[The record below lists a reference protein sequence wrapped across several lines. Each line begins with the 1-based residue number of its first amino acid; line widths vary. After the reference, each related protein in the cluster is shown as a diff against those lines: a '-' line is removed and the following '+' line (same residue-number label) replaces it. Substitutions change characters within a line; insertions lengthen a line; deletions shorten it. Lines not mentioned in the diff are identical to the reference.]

1 MYNTEL
7 IYPVNAIAVHP
18 KYGTFATGGSDGTV
32 CIWDSVAK
40 KRLAYFPKQI
50 MYCRLLYSY
59 SPGVSALAFNAEG
72 SHLAIAFS
80 YSFEQ
85 GQLSTQV

>member
-1 MYNTEL
+1 
-7 IYPVNAIAVHP
+7 
-18 KYGTFATGGSDGTV
+18 
-32 CIWDSVAK
+32 
-40 KRLAYFPKQI
+40 

-85 GQLSTQV
+85 GQLST